1 MIDNRTASAIDQ
13 ALQKHDTPVGP
24 LFFVTR
30 HGRTK
35 KCLTRKTA
43 IRYLAFFM
51 TTRAFEHSGFRQR
64 YPDKRFIFNRNEIWK
79 RGESTTEYTRAHQR
93 TIRRLR
99 RLIARKQY
107 TEKWFRK
114 YDTWSAG
121 YYELMAT
128 KPF

>member
-51 TTRAFEHSGFRQR
+51 TTRAFERSGFRQR

-79 RGESTTEYTRAHQR
+79 RGESTTSIPAHTSEQSDDCADSSPGNSIQKNGSENM
-93 TIRRLR
+93 THGAPDI
-99 RLIARKQY
+99 
-107 TEKWFRK
+107 TN
-114 YDTWSAG
+114 
-121 YYELMAT
+121 
-128 KPF
+128 

>member
-1 MIDNRTASAIDQ
+1 MIDNRTASASASAINQ

-51 TTRAFEHSGFRQR
+51 ENQPQSIPAHTSEQSDDCADSSPGNSIQKNGSENMTHGA
-64 YPDKRFIFNRNEIWK
+64 PDITN
-79 RGESTTEYTRAHQR
+79 
-93 TIRRLR
+93 
-99 RLIARKQY
+99 
-107 TEKWFRK
+107 
-114 YDTWSAG
+114 
-121 YYELMAT
+121 
-128 KPF
+128 

>member
-51 TTRAFEHSGFRQR
+51 TTRAFERSGFRQR
-64 YPDKRFIFNRNEIWK
+64 YPDKRFIFNGNEIWK

-93 TIRRLR
+93 TI
-99 RLIARKQY
+99 
-107 TEKWFRK
+107 
-114 YDTWSAG
+114 
-121 YYELMAT
+121 
-128 KPF
+128 

>member
-1 MIDNRTASAIDQ
+1 
-13 ALQKHDTPVGP
+13 
-24 LFFVTR
+24 
-30 HGRTK
+30 
-35 KCLTRKTA
+35 
-43 IRYLAFFM
+43 
-51 TTRAFEHSGFRQR
+51 
-64 YPDKRFIFNRNEIWK
+64 
-79 RGESTTEYTRAHQR
+79 TTEYTRAHQR

>member
-1 MIDNRTASAIDQ
+1 MIDNRTASTIDQ

-51 TTRAFEHSGFRQR
+51 TTRAFERSGFRQR
-64 YPDKRFIFNRNEIWK
+64 YPDKRFTGMRYGNVENQPQSIP
-79 RGESTTEYTRAHQR
+79 AHTSEQSDDCADSSPGNSIQKNGSENM
-93 TIRRLR
+93 THGAPDI
-99 RLIARKQY
+99 
-107 TEKWFRK
+107 TN
-114 YDTWSAG
+114 
-121 YYELMAT
+121 
-128 KPF
+128 